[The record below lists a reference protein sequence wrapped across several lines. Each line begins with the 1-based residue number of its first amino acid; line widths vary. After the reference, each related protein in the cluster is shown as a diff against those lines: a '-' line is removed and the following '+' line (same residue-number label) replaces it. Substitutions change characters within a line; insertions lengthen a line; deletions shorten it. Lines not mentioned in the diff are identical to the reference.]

1 MYVSVGLYI
10 IFTIFVTVI
19 EIVIIVIVTV
29 IIITIS
35 ILMQLFGKGHKNQSS
50 DGKDDFYQCQVDYS
64 AWLSPAVSDFAWN
77 ARMIYDSKGQG
88 RLYIFE

>member
-64 AWLSPAVSDFAWN
+64 AWPGPAFSDYA
-77 ARMIYDSKGQG
+77 
-88 RLYIFE
+88 